1 MLEIILFCAKNR
13 RNFGWFFRKTYSNVV
28 VDIAKKNP
36 PTTDF
41 PFPTHAAYMT
51 AEKRRLENELDL
63 YKPVLLALVVVLA
76 CTGVWLLVLA
86 LTGTDPACH
95 LSWPIAPLVY
105 EPKCG
110 GGGGGCGVSANENS
124 CAHLGDLEPK

>member
-1 MLEIILFCAKNR
+1 LVVSLDRRLHMSSLILR
-13 RNFGWFFRKTYSNVV
+13 RKILQKQTFLF
-28 VDIAKKNP
+28 P
-36 PTTDF
+36 P
-41 PFPTHAAYMT
+41 AAYMT

-95 LSWPIAPLVY
+95 CPDVVYLS
-105 EPKCG
+105 
-110 GGGGGCGVSANENS
+110 
-124 CAHLGDLEPK
+124 